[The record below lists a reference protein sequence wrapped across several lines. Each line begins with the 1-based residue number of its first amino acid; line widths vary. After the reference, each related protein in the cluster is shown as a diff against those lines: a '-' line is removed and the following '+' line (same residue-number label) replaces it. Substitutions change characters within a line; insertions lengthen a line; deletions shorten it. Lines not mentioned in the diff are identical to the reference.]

1 MTRTTLRR
9 PAWFSRPAPRLL
21 FQHRIASTGL
31 AVRPVRP
38 PRALRGGFA
47 LAVDVR
53 DPDLPEQTVTIAFG
67 PGWPDTP
74 HVFSDGP
81 RQSPHRYTDG
91 SLCMWYPGDPPEQR
105 WDRRRDGS
113 IVLLGLV
120 LAHLLR
126 EEWWR
131 RTGEWA
137 GPEAPHTTTAT
148 ASALEAAA

>member
-1 MTRTTLRR
+1 MTRPGPHR
-9 PAWFSRPAPRLL
+9 PAWFSRPALRLL

-31 AVRPVRP
+31 AVRAVRP

-47 LAVDVR
+47 VAVDIR
-53 DPDLPEQTVTIAFG
+53 DRDLPEQTVTIVFG
-67 PGWPDTP
+67 RGRPDIP

-81 RQSPHRYTDG
+81 RHSPHRYDDD

-105 WDRRRDGS
+105 WDRRRDGPV
-113 IVLLGLV
+113 ILLGLV
-120 LAHLLR
+120 LAHLMR

-137 GPEAPHTTTAT
+137 GPEAPHTAR
-148 ASALEAAA
+148 EAA